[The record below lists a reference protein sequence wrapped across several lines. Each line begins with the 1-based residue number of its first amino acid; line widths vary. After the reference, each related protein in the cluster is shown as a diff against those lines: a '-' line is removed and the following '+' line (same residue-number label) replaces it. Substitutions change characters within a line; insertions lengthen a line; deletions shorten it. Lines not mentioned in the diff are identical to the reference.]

1 MEPNIDAGLRRYRYI
16 LSGGF
21 GLILLVVIS
30 INILLLGSYGET
42 LNEFEETVQ
51 EHNLKVELAT
61 NAEISAHFRGELQQ
75 LMVLIDDPFH
85 RDEVFLQFNQIG
97 YEVNVAREALR
108 ELATSDDELA
118 LIKQQDDV
126 IQLMSENHRVINDL
140 LMEEKRDEAARIIV
154 EAYGDGRLH
163 VLFST
168 LQSMRDM
175 QKQLSEKHLN
185 NSRKKLDISA
195 RFSAGALLIVLV
207 ASILIIVTFIRYAGR
222 ESSVLGQMVTRLNES
237 HKRYEYLALHDNLT
251 KLPNRTNFFS
261 YADKMQ
267 NRSRPDGVS
276 LYLLFVDID
285 GFKSVND
292 KLGHETGNE
301 LLIQIAQRLQNTL
314 SEKDFLARLGGDE
327 FIIMTE
333 MSKPGVTALSTKVVK
348 AICRPFVLDAGDARV
363 GTSIGIADTTDAN
376 NVDEQVHRAD
386 MAMYQAKRDGGC
398 CYRFANECIPDQ
410 LSGRTASH
418 SREVERSDG

>member
-410 LSGRTASH
+410 LSERTASH